1 MASSDNMSKL
11 IKDGR
16 TLYARDPDKNYAFV
30 KVGEIAVWRRA
41 VKLIRIN
48 DKLYT
53 ITQEN

>member
-1 MASSDNMSKL
+1 MSKI

-16 TLYARDPDKNYAFV
+16 TLYARDPEQNYAFV

-48 DKLYT
+48 EKLYT
-53 ITQEN
+53 ITPAE